1 MSYNKSVVSCNKF
14 LTSASPVRIHI
25 PARFSFKA
33 AATYKSVGP
42 YKLTIYILKSK
53 KYLKSTLTSMG
64 DLHTVPCM
72 LLGGSLKENL
82 SDDPKLLEIAIIS
95 FILVT
100 VMFDSGVILLEEIF
114 SVLHFRQ

>member
-53 KYLKSTLTSMG
+53 KYLKNTLTSMG
-64 DLHTVPCM
+64 VLHTVLYM
-72 LLGGSLKENL
+72 LL
-82 SDDPKLLEIAIIS
+82 
-95 FILVT
+95 
-100 VMFDSGVILLEEIF
+100 M
-114 SVLHFRQ
+114 VL

>member
-1 MSYNKSVVSCNKF
+1 M
-14 LTSASPVRIHI
+14 RIHI
-25 PARFSFKA
+25 PARFIFKA

-53 KYLKSTLTSMG
+53 KYLKSTLTSME
-64 DLHTVPCM
+64 DVW
-72 LLGGSLKENL
+72 ENL

>member
-1 MSYNKSVVSCNKF
+1 MEDVW
-14 LTSASPVRIHI
+14 
-25 PARFSFKA
+25 
-33 AATYKSVGP
+33 
-42 YKLTIYILKSK
+42 
-53 KYLKSTLTSMG
+53 
-64 DLHTVPCM
+64 
-72 LLGGSLKENL
+72 ENL

>member
-14 LTSASPVRIHI
+14 LISASPVRIHI
-25 PARFSFKA
+25 PARFIFKA

-53 KYLKSTLTSMG
+53 KYLKSTLTSME
-64 DLHTVPCM
+64 DVW
-72 LLGGSLKENL
+72 ENL

-114 SVLHFRQ
+114 SILHFRQ